1 MQRVSHEMSPAG
13 VFKMEGASDKQ
24 IMALEKFAKNAE
36 LKKLLGDVKLGDLSR
51 KEASDLIDKCI
62 GKINANRIDK
72 LKFSQNFKQN
82 DGKWGTAQLS
92 KEELEAVRDKHMKHC
107 IEVMNEL
114 EEQFPD
120 DRELQ
125 IAMFNKS
132 ADKVFTW
139 IQQALDE
146 KVRQVRK

>member
-1 MQRVSHEMSPAG
+1 
-13 VFKMEGASDKQ
+13 MECASDKQ
-24 IMALEKFAKNAE
+24 IVALEKFAKNAN
-36 LKKLLGDVKLGDLSR
+36 LKKLFQDVKLDGLSR
-51 KEASDLIDKCI
+51 KEASDLMDKCI
-62 GKINANRIDK
+62 GKVQASRIEK
-72 LKFSQNFKQN
+72 LKFSQNYKNN
-82 DGKWGTAQLS
+82 DGQWGTAQLS
-92 KEELEAVRDKHMKHC
+92 KEELESVRDKHQKHC
-107 IEVMNEL
+107 IEVMHEL
-114 EEQFPD
+114 EDQFPD